1 MYPHFDKPF
10 TNSNA
15 VFKKVLMIST
25 AWDNDR
31 KVVMVI

>member
-10 TNSNA
+10 TNSNT

-31 KVVMVI
+31 KVMMVN